1 MWDRYFSRVV
11 DRQALKNRM
20 LKGQELKQDILDEL
34 YYQPPP
40 DDPVLL
46 LYEDIF
52 KSTFVKGMTIS
63 EFFQDYLQ

>member
-1 MWDRYFSRVV
+1 MRDRFFGRVV

-34 YYQPPP
+34 YYQLPPE
-40 DDPVLL
+40 DPVLL

-52 KSTFVKGMTIS
+52 KATFVKGMTIS
-63 EFFQDYLQ
+63 EFFQDYIQ